1 MDYNL
6 WQQLIN
12 SNIGQRATL
21 PIQYLFGD
29 RDKAEQFW
37 NEDMG
42 RFGDLLLSTTKPFRT
57 GANILAQNWGSALT
71 GKDMSQEE
79 NQGKFLQW
87 LAGGLTDE
95 EQQVISDKPYLSAL
109 KSGAGMAS
117 TLAPFASQSLRTIQ
131 FAANPLKNRL
141 AQLLSQGGLEGTM
154 GGLGW
159 SREGKEVQDMLTGGL
174 IGAGGEVAMDYLVN
188 PQFRQMLGDA
198 MTTPD
203 AMGRPTYRGSF
214 GEDVDISGLR
224 ERAFKSA
231 NISDQPTQMTNMTNT
246 RVLDSIQDDIERI
259 SNAPHTQEGLE
270 YLQEV
275 QRLYGDTLKNTIDM
289 PLRVYDLPGNPDNYA
304 NLIDT
309 TGDSNAKVFV
319 NTDVPEQTY
328 QNIDEP
334 IINNWMDN
342 IDESP
347 EIGLLKD
354 DPIAQ
359 LEVDARYYS
368 TPEEF
373 VKAKEMIPVYR
384 GQDHPDFTAFDGRTK
399 DRFLPGMKGTSF
411 ATSRSAASN
420 YGDYIVEGYVDKGS
434 LLKRQDIDKEVLNS
448 IDKKIKSFD
457 LGDYGEGYE
466 FEEVVSKIADI
477 AKEKGKGA
485 INLGD
490 FFDRSLI
497 DDEIRVISKDSFFDK
512 NQLQDI
518 WKRAHPNE
526 LGNSLRGGFKEILKK
541 SGLK

>member
-71 GKDMSQEE
+71 GKDMGQSE
-79 NQGKFLQW
+79 NQGGFLKW
-87 LAGGLTDE
+87 LAGGITPE
-95 EQQVISDKPYLSAL
+95 EQQVISNKPYLSAL
-109 KSGAGMAS
+109 KSGAGMAA
-117 TLAPFASQSLRTIQ
+117 TLAPFGTKGLRT
-131 FAANPLKNRL
+131 
-141 AQLLSQGGLEGTM
+141 AQLASKPLTNRVLQLTSQGALE
-154 GGLGW
+154 GGLGGFGL
-159 SREGKEVQDMLTGGL
+159 SREGEEVQDTLVGAGM
-174 IGAGGEVAMDYLVN
+174 GAGGELLMDYLTN
-188 PQFRQMLGDA
+188 PQFRKMITEASTYVDPNTGGRMYRGALGD
-198 MTTPD
+198 D
-203 AMGRPTYRGSF
+203 DIVFDGSLPKTK
-214 GEDVDISGLR
+214 ELPHDLSDL
-224 ERAFKSA
+224 ELTE
-231 NISDQPTQMTNMTNT
+231 ISDYNNPDTKEFFNVDLEDTKYPP
-246 RVLDSIQDDIERI
+246 VDLADDIEI
-259 SNAPHTQEGLE
+259 TNYQDYDNPLAKLE
-270 YLQEV
+270 SE
-275 QRLYGDTLKNTIDM
+275 
-289 PLRVYDLPGNPDNYA
+289 
-304 NLIDT
+304 
-309 TGDSNAKVFV
+309 AKK
-319 NTDVPEQTY
+319 Y
-328 QNIDEP
+328 
-334 IINNWMDN
+334 
-342 IDESP
+342 
-347 EIGLLKD
+347 K
-354 DPIAQ
+354 
-359 LEVDARYYS
+359 

-466 FEEVVSKIADI
+466 FEKVVSKIADI

-526 LGNSLRGGFKEILKK
+526 LGNSIRGGFREIIKK
-541 SGLK
+541 MGRDGLK